1 MRKHD
6 VVYFKS
12 IKNDV
17 LLSLLIM
24 NCSLFMRFKLSSKI
38 KCKFHFYIAEDWNQ
52 FRRKNKYNNEYYSL
66 YDNQSL

>member
-38 KCKFHFYIAEDWNQ
+38 KCKFHFYIAED
-52 FRRKNKYNNEYYSL
+52 
-66 YDNQSL
+66 